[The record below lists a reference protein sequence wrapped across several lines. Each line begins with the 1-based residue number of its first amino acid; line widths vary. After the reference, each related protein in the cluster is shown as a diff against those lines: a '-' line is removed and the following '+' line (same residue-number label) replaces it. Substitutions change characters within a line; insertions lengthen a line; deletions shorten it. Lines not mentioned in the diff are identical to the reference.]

1 MTSKKV
7 QVDGRDIVQPLPA
20 FSSNSGNTL
29 TPRFQLNITP
39 GVLTSVEEPVT
50 QLPEKFTLEQNFPNP
65 FNPTTTI
72 EYGLP
77 VTAHVRLEIYDIT
90 GRLVSRLVNRQQSAG
105 RHNVTFDASSLSSGL
120 YLYRIEAG
128 NFVKTRKLTLLK

>member
-39 GVLTSVEEPVT
+39 GVLTSVEEPVS

-128 NFVKTRKLTLLK
+128 NFVQTRKLTLLK